1 MQLVFILLQ
10 VPIMVIH
17 KHFIYIYIYGSN
29 DANTTNTVTGA
40 SCADASDIVKTAKEF
55 FEFISATT

>member
-1 MQLVFILLQ
+1 MAEEKIIEVRIRCIELALE
-10 VPIMVIH
+10 
-17 KHFIYIYIYGSN
+17 KHSYTLN
-29 DANTTNTVTGA
+29 DSVTTIE